1 MLCMVNGGVIANFS
15 KNFQDRN
22 PTWSDLESDLE
33 SEPTWSD
40 FQNAVAESTASEADS
55 KKLQEQ
61 IFSKPRKMKTTNPLY
76 VFFSDLTGRFNK
88 D

>member
-22 PTWSDLESDLE
+22 PTWSDLES
-33 SEPTWSD
+33 EPTWSD
-40 FQNAVAESTASEADS
+40 FQNAVAESTASKADS
-55 KKLQEQ
+55 KKIQKQ
-61 IFSKPRKMKTTNPLY
+61 IFSKPRKIEMTNPLY